1 MKKIDHIGIAV
12 PDLEAA
18 IATYTAMGFAYER
31 TEEVPAQ
38 QVRTAFFKLGESR
51 IELLEATTPDS
62 PIAKFIER
70 RGPGIHHV
78 SVEVEDLDKTLQ
90 DYKAADI
97 RLAQEPSM
105 GAGGHRVAFV
115 HPKATGGVLL
125 EVMEH
130 LSHSNAEE
138 NH

>member
-18 IATYTAMGFAYER
+18 IATYTAMGFTHER
-31 TEEVPAQ
+31 TEDVPDQ
-38 QVRTAFFKLGESR
+38 KVRTAFFRLGESY
-51 IELLEATTPDS
+51 IELLEATDPQS
-62 PIAKFIER
+62 PIAKFIEK

-78 SVEVEDLDKTLQ
+78 SVEVGDLDKTLQ
-90 DYKAADI
+90 GYKDAGI
-97 RLAQEPSM
+97 RLAQEPSI

-138 NH
+138 KH